1 MCACVCVCWGPGQV
15 LWIRKWEL
23 SWKASVSL
31 CQEKTFHMV
40 ANFSNYLHVKWLPDD
55 NGRKWTLSWQYYHF
69 QIYSF
74 TPITEWDVVFFYVWH
89 EFPPGMTPSGVP
101 VSSWTHKRFTFPF
114 NIYQSVQQRPAEQ
127 ANDCL
132 FAENN
137 RLQKHSARW
146 QVLYPSKHA
155 KIHLL
160 RVSRPSEGQSHVFN
174 TCLPGLER
182 GLGLGI
188 LSCRPRSL
196 PSSCL
201 GSDAKPCVSMRGS
214 ANPRRLVPVEP
225 RPLVH
230 SSNLISSPAGGG
242 QRQRGLIWKNIIVYP
257 L

>member
-1 MCACVCVCWGPGQV
+1 MFGMNFHQGWLRPEYQS
-15 LWIRKWEL
+15 LPEHIKDLRFPSTFIR
-23 SWKASVSL
+23 
-31 CQEKTFHMV
+31 
-40 ANFSNYLHVKWLPDD
+40 
-55 NGRKWTLSWQYYHF
+55 
-69 QIYSF
+69 
-74 TPITEWDVVFFYVWH
+74 
-89 EFPPGMTPSGVP
+89 
-101 VSSWTHKRFTFPF
+101 VSSRGLPNRPTTACLLKITDSKNTQRDDRCFTRANTPKY
-114 NIYQSVQQRPAEQ
+114 IYCGCRDP
-127 ANDCL
+127 
-132 FAENN
+132 
-137 RLQKHSARW
+137 
-146 QVLYPSKHA
+146 
-155 KIHLL
+155 L
-160 RVSRPSEGQSHVFN
+160 RVKAMFSIRA
-174 TCLPGLER
+174 CPGWSA